1 MNDWL
6 SWLQPET
13 LLAWVRNNPW
23 LVASAVL
30 VVAAVVGW
38 RIWRGSVGAR
48 RLVVNV
54 LVIGFLVW
62 GTLWFTDWVRPSLT
76 AEQLFTPPV
85 FGPQPVTVA
94 FVTQKSIEKTATYT
108 GSVHPYERVVVNA
121 RSNGFVEEVNVYPG
135 DRVEAGQVL
144 TRLETTELEPRLELA
159 MAELAYLRAE
169 LERDRE
175 LARDGVI
182 SSSTMELSE
191 SKARVARAKA
201 KLVKTE
207 IGYATI
213 AARSGGWVSERFV
226 DPGQYVQKGQ
236 RLVAYDRLEQVRIR
250 FDVAERDLASIR
262 KGSDLILE
270 FPQIPRERFADSPWQ
285 DRLLEE
291 YSNSAIRARVTAVFP
306 KLDEQSRLGV
316 VETLLPNPDRIL
328 RSNSYV
334 IGHLVTARVDDAWV
348 VPERALIVMPGDKT
362 VVFLGPAFAD
372 QGEVEMREVEVGL
385 RNGSDA
391 QITSGLEENAYA
403 VIAGN
408 RNLTEGEAVMVLK
421 REGGLF

>member
-1 MNDWL
+1 MDESL
-6 SWLQPET
+6 SWLQPEA
-13 LLAWVRNNPW
+13 LLAWVGDNPW
-23 LVASAVL
+23 LIVIAVL
-30 VVAAVVGW
+30 VIAGVLGW
-38 RIWRGSVGAR
+38 RIRRGSVGAR

-54 LVIGFLVW
+54 LIIGFLVW

-85 FGPQPVTVA
+85 LGPQPVTVA
-94 FVTQKSIEKTATYT
+94 FVTRKSIEKTATYT

-135 DRVEAGQVL
+135 DRVKAGRVL
-144 TRLETTELEPRLELA
+144 ARLETTELEPRLEHV

-169 LERDRE
+169 LKRDRE
-175 LARDGVI
+175 LVRDGVI
-182 SSSTMELSE
+182 SSSKMELSE
-191 SKARVARAKA
+191 SKARVARARA
-201 KLVKTE
+201 KLIKTE
-207 IGYATI
+207 IGYATVV
-213 AARSGGWVSERFV
+213 ARSGGWVSERYV

-236 RLVAYDRLEQVRIR
+236 QLVAYDRLEQVRVR
-250 FDVAERDLASIR
+250 FDVAERDLANVRI
-262 KGSDLILE
+262 GSDLILE
-270 FPQIPRERFADSPWQ
+270 FPQIPRERFAHSPWQ

-291 YSNSAIRARVTAVFP
+291 YNNSAIRAQVTAIFP
-306 KLDEQSRLGV
+306 KLHEQTRLGV
-316 VETLLPNPDRIL
+316 VEALLPNPDRIL
-328 RSNSYV
+328 RSNTYV

-348 VPERALIVMPGDKT
+348 VPERALTPMPGDKT

-385 RNGSDA
+385 RNGRDA
-391 QITSGLEENAYA
+391 QITSGLEENAYV

-408 RNLTEGEAVMVLK
+408 RNLTEGEAVMVMK